1 MQNCNC
7 HTPVRRP
14 VEFLDKDGLI
24 YYTSVLEKNIEDM
37 VLDEVS
43 ILRRDIKARIDELVN
58 SYNNPFNSITKVEI
72 GDSEFKLYLADG
84 TVKTYPIPAQSIG
97 HIKDEDFANDNDI
110 DGIFGK

>member
-43 ILRRDIKARIDELVN
+43 ILRRDMKARINKLD
-58 SYNNPFNSITKVEI
+58 NNPFNSITNIEI
-72 GDSEFKLYLADG
+72 GDSVVKLYLADG
-84 TVKTYPIPAQSIG
+84 TVKVYPIPERSIG
-97 HIKDEDFANDNDI
+97 HIKVEDFANNEDI
-110 DGIFGK
+110 DNIFRK